1 MPAPEGTLPDISR
14 FYGLTIK
21 MYLADHAPANFH
33 VLSGDHEALFSIDS
47 LEMMRGEL
55 PRRAVPMVLEWAT
68 AHRDELRAGW
78 TLARAG
84 GALRARRPPAR
95 VSAAGAT

>member
-1 MPAPEGTLPDISR
+1 MPDISR
-14 FYGLTIK
+14 FYGLTVK
-21 MYLADHAPANFH
+21 MYLADHEPAHFH
-33 VLSGDHEALFSIDS
+33 VLYDDHEALFAIDS

-68 AHRDELRAGW
+68 AHREDLRAGW

-84 GALRARRPPAR
+84 KSLRPVPPLD
-95 VSAAGAT
+95 

>member
-1 MPAPEGTLPDISR
+1 MPAISQ
-14 FYGLTIK
+14 FYGLTVK
-21 MYLADHAPANFH
+21 LYLGDHEPAHFH
-33 VLSGDHEALFSIDS
+33 VLYDDHEALFAIDS

-68 AHRDELRAGW
+68 AHREDLRAGW

-84 GALRARRPPAR
+84 KPLLPVPPLD
-95 VSAAGAT
+95 

>member
-1 MPAPEGTLPDISR
+1 MPAISQ
-14 FYGLTIK
+14 FYGLTVK
-21 MYLADHAPANFH
+21 LYLGDHEPAHFH
-33 VLSGDHEALFSIDS
+33 VLYDDHEALFAIDS

-68 AHRDELRAGW
+68 AHREDLRAGW

-84 GALRARRPPAR
+84 KSLLPVPPLD
-95 VSAAGAT
+95 

>member
-1 MPAPEGTLPDISR
+1 MPDISR
-14 FYGLTIK
+14 FYGLTVK
-21 MYLADHAPANFH
+21 MYLADHEPAHFH
-33 VLSGDHEALFSIDS
+33 VLYDDHEALFAIDS

-68 AHRDELRAGW
+68 AHREDLRAGW

-84 GALRARRPPAR
+84 KSLLPVPPLD
-95 VSAAGAT
+95 